1 MKKVKFLE
9 VTLTDWRAQ
18 NRTVTF
24 GDRTTISGHNGSG
37 KSSVHEAILWVLTG
51 YDSFDRMNYR
61 LFDTR
66 IEPTKENS
74 LPASVELVLEVD
86 HIEYRLKRIAER
98 GWVRPRGSSVYEKKP
113 SDDYRFEIDGV
124 AVPVSAYKEFVESTL
139 CPIDKLKFILNI
151 SFFLGL
157 DWKELRKQ
165 LASIIGEVTEE
176 DYDGDFSSLLDH
188 INRYGS
194 IEAAKDHF
202 KSRRSTLRDAI
213 GDGTRKGSKVVELAT
228 LQSLLPDT
236 SGVEEAKKEL
246 EKVKA
251 KIAEIDAEISGRSE
265 RIQPILRERIK
276 RQAEIAEM
284 EEELSQKKALYEDA
298 FQKELRAIQE
308 EIDAVDADNRAIER
322 QNNAKYK
329 KKEELRRELASLN
342 AYLQSCRRRRED
354 LLAQNAEVKALEF
367 TEDLCPYCGQLLPLD
382 KLNEARKKFLEEK
395 ESKHVSI
402 VAKGKSTAA
411 EIEMLEGKIAA
422 CELEL
427 GEAVVL
433 TPLKDKAE
441 IEARLDEKKQSY
453 IPFEETDEYAQS
465 IAAIDEKKASL
476 PKVQA
481 VNVDDLQ
488 ETKTALYARMK
499 ECTETISL
507 ESLYIEQ
514 SSRITTLEEDI
525 RNCVN
530 ELAEIEGILALFDER
545 ERQRA
550 ELIRRR
556 VAWLFSV
563 CEIQMEDY
571 KKDGTVAPCCNVLV
585 DGVPAQVVNTASK
598 IIAGADM
605 SNAFAKFYGLNMP
618 LIIDNRERVDDS
630 VDFGGERQLIEL
642 KRDDGDFTVIS
653 SI

>member
-37 KSSVHEAILWVLTG
+37 KSSVQEALLWVLTG

-74 LPASVELVLEVD
+74 RPASVELALEID
-86 HIEYRLKRIAER
+86 HVEYRIKRIAER
-98 GWVRPRGSSVYEKKP
+98 GWVRPRGASTYEKKP

-124 AVPVSAYKEFVESTL
+124 SVPVSTYKEFVETNL

-165 LASIIGEVTEE
+165 LAGIIGEVTED
-176 DYDGDFSSLLDH
+176 DYEGDFSTLLSHVD
-188 INRYGS
+188 RYGS
-194 IEAAKDHF
+194 IEAAKGHF
-202 KSRRSTLRDAI
+202 KSRRSTLREAI
-213 GDGTRKGSKVVELAT
+213 GDGSRKGAKEVELDT
-228 LQSLLPDT
+228 LRSMLPDT
-236 SGVEEAKKEL
+236 SGVEAAKREL
-246 EKVKA
+246 EDVKA
-251 KIAEIDAEISGRSE
+251 EIAEIDAEISGRSAK
-265 RIQPILRERIK
+265 ILPLLRERNE

-284 EEELSQKKALYEDA
+284 EKKLSEKKSRYEEA
-298 FQKELRAIQE
+298 FQKELRTLQE
-308 EIDAVDADNRAIER
+308 EIATVDADNRVIER
-322 QNNAKYK
+322 QNNAKVK
-329 KKEELRRELASLN
+329 EKEELRRQLDSLKSN
-342 AYLQSCRRRRED
+342 LQFCRVKREA
-354 LLAQNAEVKALEF
+354 LLTQNAEVKALEF
-367 TEDLCPYCGQLLPLD
+367 TEDLCPFCGQLLPLD
-382 KLNEARKKFLEEK
+382 KLNEARQKFQEEK
-395 ESKHVSI
+395 EAKHVSI
-402 VAKGKSTAA
+402 VAKGKANNADIERFTK
-411 EIEMLEGKIAA
+411 EIQA
-422 CELEL
+422 CEEDLEK
-427 GEAVVL
+427 EVDF

-441 IEARLDEKKQSY
+441 LERTLTEKKQSY
-453 IPFEETDEYAQS
+453 IPFEKTEEYVHGM
-465 IAAIDEKKASL
+465 AAIDEKKASL
-476 PKVQA
+476 PEIQTVD
-481 VNVDDLQ
+481 VDDL
-488 ETKTALYARMK
+488 EEKKKTLYARIR

-507 ESLYIEQ
+507 ESRYAEQ
-514 SSRITTLEEDI
+514 STRITSLEEDI
-525 RNCVN
+525 RNCAN
-530 ELAEIEGILALFDER
+530 ELAEIEGILSLFDER
-545 ERQRA
+545 EKQRA
-550 ELIRRR
+550 EIIRRR
-556 VAWLFSV
+556 VSSLFSV

-585 DGVPAQVVNTASK
+585 GGVPAQVANTASK
-598 IIAGADM
+598 IVAGADM